1 MHRAVQ
7 KNHRLVSAVIFFSL
21 FFAQPAFAVTHYV
34 DLSLEQLL
42 QIQVHSVSKSEQPL
56 GDAPAA
62 VYAITSA
69 DIERLGVTNIPD
81 ALRLVPGVEVARAD
95 SNSWAISIRGFN
107 SVLANKLL
115 VLLDGRT
122 IYNPVFGGVLWE
134 AHNLMLENIE
144 RIEVIRGAG
153 GTLWGANAVNGV
165 INITT
170 KHSRDTQDTLVTAL
184 HGNEEKGTVS
194 ARHGGVFGETG
205 TYRIYAKGIKQDSAV
220 KAQSSPGAPR
230 QDNYDAWDGVRA
242 GFRMDWSDTFTLHGD
257 AYRTNADQ
265 LRQYYS
271 YVTPR
276 ALTLEQNIVYEG
288 ANVLGQWN
296 TENANGSKLAVQA
309 YVHWAKRDEPYN
321 FVDDRTTFDLEAQY
335 NFAPSP
341 RHEIITGAGF
351 RLHSYDKKGNENVS
365 FEPARS
371 SDKIYNAFVQ
381 DKITLVPESLYL
393 TIGTKIE
400 YSDHSDWEHQPSV
413 SLQWHLEQQTLWTSY
428 GRAARTATSIEKN
441 LTSTIGAAQN
451 VRVAFV
457 PNENF
462 QSELLS
468 AFEVGYR
475 NQITPRVSLDV
486 ASFYNEYEQLTTFTV
501 QTPVIINNNID
512 PLHMLVPVIFANE
525 MEGHTSG
532 VELAV
537 GWGVNEQLHIS
548 ASYSYLDM
556 ELRAINPVHESAEK
570 LSPAQQMAARFF
582 WDSMA
587 NWSVGAS
594 AKYTDELPTSNTDD
608 YVRVDV
614 NLGFK
619 LSQALKFNLV
629 GQNLL
634 DSTHR
639 EFGNVTDINVAEIE
653 RSIFGKVTW
662 QF

>member
-1 MHRAVQ
+1 MHRTVQ
-7 KNHRLVSAVIFFSL
+7 TPARFVSAAIFFNL
-21 FFAQPAFAVTHYV
+21 FFAQPALSVTHYV

-42 QIQVHSVSKSEQPL
+42 QIPVHSVSKSEQSL

-62 VYAITSA
+62 IYALTSA
-69 DIERLGVTNIPD
+69 DIERSGVTNIAD

-107 SVLANKLL
+107 SVLANKLMVL
-115 VLLDGRT
+115 VDGRT

-144 RIEVIRGAG
+144 RIEVIRGPG

-170 KHSRDTQDTLVTAL
+170 KHSRDTQNTLLSAL

-194 ARHGGVFGETG
+194 ARHGGVMGETA
-205 TYRIYAKGIKQDSAV
+205 TYRVYAKGFKQDSAL
-220 KAQSSPGAPR
+220 KAQSIPGAHK
-230 QDNYDAWDGVRA
+230 QDNYDAWDGFRA
-242 GFRMDWSDTFTLHGD
+242 GFRMDWSDEFTLHGD
-257 AYRTNADQ
+257 AYRTNAEQ
-265 LRQYYS
+265 LRPYYS

-276 ALTLEQNIVYEG
+276 ALNLEQNLVYEG
-288 ANVLGQWN
+288 ANVVGQWN
-296 TENANGSKLAVQA
+296 KENTNGSRLAVQA

-321 FVDDRTTFDLEAQY
+321 FVDDRTTFDLELQY

-341 RHEIITGAGF
+341 RHEIVTGAGF

-365 FEPARS
+365 FSPAHS

-381 DKITLVPESLYL
+381 DKITLVPESLYFTL
-393 TIGTKIE
+393 GTKIE
-400 YSDHSDWEHQPSV
+400 YSDYSDWEHQPSV
-413 SLQWHLEQQTLWTSY
+413 SLQWHLENQTLWTSY

-441 LTSTIGAAQN
+441 LTSTIGAAPN

-475 NQITPRVSLDV
+475 NQITPSVSLDI
-486 ASFYNEYEQLTTFTV
+486 ASFYNEYEQLTTFSV
-501 QTPVIINNNID
+501 LAPVVINNNID
-512 PLHMLVPVIFANE
+512 PPHMLIPVIFTND
-525 MEGHTSG
+525 MEGRTSG
-532 VELAV
+532 AELAV

-556 ELRAINPVHESAEK
+556 DLTAINPDQENAEK
-570 LSPAQQMAARFF
+570 LSPAQQVAARFF
-582 WDSMA
+582 WDSMGS
-587 NWSVGAS
+587 WTLGAS

-608 YVRVDV
+608 YLRLDV

-619 LSQALKFNLV
+619 LSQALKFNVV

-634 DSTHR
+634 ESANH
-639 EFGNVTDINVAEIE
+639 EFGNVGDINVAEIE